1 MIVPMKKVLLLTLP
15 DAQADTLAALRRLGV
30 MEVAAETVADS
41 ADRQELAA
49 LLARVDR
56 IIGILASRKAAK
68 NVPPEADGEAVFQAA
83 EQAQTEFESCAKALL
98 QYGKAAEALRDWG
111 HFAPEKIA
119 EFADKGVKIFLC
131 ECSAEQFAA
140 LERRLE
146 EGVALPVVARN
157 SGMVKFAAVAMADAA
172 PDPLTLPLAELPEQS
187 LAEVEAGQERLA
199 GERARLEKQLD
210 GFAAHLALLRQ
221 YRSRLANTA
230 EFLLAR
236 DSLAEYGEVA
246 VLKGYVPAP
255 ETEKLRQQAAQ
266 DGWGLVLSDPEPG
279 EAVPVLLAPPRWA
292 KPILPLL
299 KFLEISPSYQE
310 FDLSIPM
317 LIFFSIF
324 FSMIINDAGYGLLM
338 LGASVVAA
346 IALRKREKARLA
358 CRLFLLLS
366 CSSVLWGVLNGSYF
380 GVTRS
385 PLAFFAAGPEQTAHL
400 ELVCFVLALVHLSL
414 GRCWRLVNVSSV
426 REALGQ
432 LGWLPILFLD
442 FMVVYHL
449 LVAPGAIPTWS
460 FYPAG
465 LGLLLVLYGD
475 IDWHNAG
482 AICNFPSELVGS
494 FTDTLSYVRLF
505 AVGMSGTYM
514 AMSFNDMAM
523 TVWHTSPWC
532 IPVAILIMLLGHAL
546 NAALAFMGVLVHGVR
561 LNTLEFSNHANI
573 RWGGRP
579 YRPLEEFRP

>member
-1 MIVPMKKVLLLTLP
+1 MIVPMKKVLLLTLS
-15 DAQADTLAALRRLGV
+15 DAQGDTLAALRRLGV
-30 MEVAAETVADS
+30 MEVVAETVADS
-41 ADRQELAA
+41 ADRQELTAE
-49 LLARVDR
+49 LARIDR
-56 IIGILASRKAAK
+56 IIGILASRKPAK
-68 NVPPEADGEAVFQAA
+68 NVPPETDGEAVFQAA
-83 EQAQTEFESCAKALL
+83 EQAQSAWEMCAKERL
-98 QYGKAAEALRDWG
+98 QCGKAVEALRDWG
-111 HFAPEKIA
+111 HFAPEEIA
-119 EFADKGVKIFLC
+119 DLADKGVKVFLC

-146 EGVALPVVARN
+146 EGVALPVVARS
-157 SGMVKFAAVAMADAA
+157 SGMVKFAVVAMRDAA
-172 PDPLTLPLAELPEQS
+172 LDPLTLPLADLPERP
-187 LAEVEAGQERLA
+187 LAEVEAEQERLA
-199 GERARLEKQLD
+199 AESARLDKQLD
-210 GFAAHLALLRQ
+210 EYAAHLALLRQ
-221 YRSRLANTA
+221 YRSRLACNA

-255 ETEKLRQQAAQ
+255 ETEKLRQQAAR

-279 EAVPVLLAPPRWA
+279 EAVPVLLAPPGWA

-317 LIFFSIF
+317 LVFFSIF

-346 IALRKREKARLA
+346 VVLRKSEKAKLA
-358 CRLFLLLS
+358 CKLFLLLS
-366 CSSVLWGVLNGSYF
+366 FSSVLWGVLNGSYF
-380 GVTRS
+380 GMEHGAI
-385 PLAFFAAGPEQTAHL
+385 AFFASGPKQTAHL

-442 FMVVYHL
+442 FMVIYRL
-449 LVAPGAIPTWS
+449 LVAPGAIPNWS
-460 FYPAG
+460 FYLGG

-475 IDWHNAG
+475 IDWHDVG
-482 AICNFPSELVGS
+482 AICNFPFDLVGS

-514 AMSFNDMAM
+514 AVSFNDMAM
-523 TVWHTSPWC
+523 NIWQVGPWC
-532 IPVAILIMLLGHAL
+532 IPVAILILLVGHAL
-546 NAALAFMGVLVHGVR
+546 NVALAFMGVLVHGVR

-579 YRPLEEFRP
+579 YRPLAEFRP